1 MYALIREG
9 INSAPLILRGL
20 TETLLASGDFSKDGD
35 RDSTENG
42 SSNGDFQ
49 PAPPGGNG
57 VSAGPPPAQPPPALD
72 ASSMLAAREKTLI
85 SRAMDTV
92 AKQVERMDSDAT
104 SAEQEDAEEEMF
116 TVEGKLLKEALFKF
130 TLTTPSPMPTHLNV
144 HFICETAS
152 RLLFLSI
159 HWVRSIPAFSQLR

>member
-1 MYALIREG
+1 
-9 INSAPLILRGL
+9 
-20 TETLLASGDFSKDGD
+20 
-35 RDSTENG
+35 
-42 SSNGDFQ
+42 
-49 PAPPGGNG
+49 
-57 VSAGPPPAQPPPALD
+57 
-72 ASSMLAAREKTLI
+72 MLAAREKTVI

-92 AKQVERMDSDAT
+92 AKQVENMDYNAAA
-104 SAEQEDAEEEMF
+104 AEEDSEEEMF
-116 TVEGKLLKEALFKF
+116 TVEGKLLKKALFKF

>member
-1 MYALIREG
+1 M
-9 INSAPLILRGL
+9 
-20 TETLLASGDFSKDGD
+20 ASGDFNNKDGD

-49 PAPPGGNG
+49 PAPPGGGNG
-57 VSAGPPPAQPPPALD
+57 VSTAGPSPAQPPPALD

-85 SRAMDTV
+85 SRAMETV
-92 AKQVERMDSDAT
+92 AKQVEKMDYSDAAAA
-104 SAEQEDAEEEMF
+104 AEEDSEEEMF
-116 TVEGKLLKEALFKF
+116 TVEGKLLKDALFKF

>member
-1 MYALIREG
+1 M
-9 INSAPLILRGL
+9 
-20 TETLLASGDFSKDGD
+20 ASGDFNNKDGD

-49 PAPPGGNG
+49 PAPPGGGGGGIGNG
-57 VSAGPPPAQPPPALD
+57 VSAGGPPPAQPPPPPPALD

-92 AKQVERMDSDAT
+92 AKQVESMDSDAAT
-104 SAEQEDAEEEMF
+104 AAEEEDAEEEMF

-130 TLTTPSPMPTHLNV
+130 MLTTPSPMPTHLNV

-159 HWVRSIPAFSQLR
+159 HWVRSIPAFSQLK

>member
-1 MYALIREG
+1 M
-9 INSAPLILRGL
+9 
-20 TETLLASGDFSKDGD
+20 ASGDFNNKDGD

-49 PAPPGGNG
+49 PAPPGGGIGNG
-57 VSAGPPPAQPPPALD
+57 VSAGGPPPAQPAPPALD

-92 AKQVERMDSDAT
+92 AKQVESMDSDSAT
-104 SAEQEDAEEEMF
+104 AVEEEDAEEEMF

-130 TLTTPSPMPTHLNV
+130 MLTTPSPMPTHLNV

-159 HWVRSIPAFSQLR
+159 HWVRSIPAFSQLK

>member
-1 MYALIREG
+1 M
-9 INSAPLILRGL
+9 
-20 TETLLASGDFSKDGD
+20 
-35 RDSTENG
+35 
-42 SSNGDFQ
+42 
-49 PAPPGGNG
+49 
-57 VSAGPPPAQPPPALD
+57 SAGPPPAQPPPALD

>member
-1 MYALIREG
+1 M
-9 INSAPLILRGL
+9 
-20 TETLLASGDFSKDGD
+20 ASGDFNNKDGD

-49 PAPPGGNG
+49 PAPPGGCNG
-57 VSAGPPPAQPPPALD
+57 VSAGPSPAQPPPALD

-85 SRAMDTV
+85 SRAMETV
-92 AKQVERMDSDAT
+92 AKQVEKMDYSDAAAA
-104 SAEQEDAEEEMF
+104 AEEDSEEEMF
-116 TVEGKLLKEALFKF
+116 TVEGKLLKDALFKF

-159 HWVRSIPAFSQLR
+159 HWARSIPAFSQLR

>member
-1 MYALIREG
+1 M
-9 INSAPLILRGL
+9 
-20 TETLLASGDFSKDGD
+20 ASGDFNSKDGD

-42 SSNGDFQ
+42 SSNGDFP
-49 PAPPGGNG
+49 PAPRGGNG
-57 VSAGPPPAQPPPALD
+57 VSAGGPAPAAQPPPTLD

-92 AKQVERMDSDAT
+92 ARQVEKMDSD
-104 SAEQEDAEEEMF
+104 SAAVEEEDAEEEMF

-130 TLTTPSPMPTHLNV
+130 TLTTPSPMPSHLNV

-159 HWVRSIPAFSQLR
+159 HWVRSIPAFSQLRYENITMISGKGIFP